1 MAHLMLKALRR
12 GAPERALFNLMTA
25 FLNAYRLSGPPILDN
40 ALVKIMACLMLARLE
55 GSSPVDYLA
64 DLDLER
70 VRARIDGMLTDDTN
84 SIDYFL
90 NPSLELI

>member
-1 MAHLMLKALRR
+1 
-12 GAPERALFNLMTA
+12 
-25 FLNAYRLSGPPILDN
+25 
-40 ALVKIMACLMLARLE
+40 MACLMLARLE